1 MTNLVEF
8 AHVIEKKE
16 QDVCIDQIVSMEYG
30 QIKKLEPDL

>member
-16 QDVCIDQIVSMEYG
+16 QDVCIDQIVSR
-30 QIKKLEPDL
+30 IWFK